1 LPDTARLRSIF
12 DTIAASDD
20 SPVSLGQHTPH
31 KESPMKTIARLVVA
45 ATAIVS
51 IAGMAAPATAAPKD
65 VQQRNVW
72 CC

>member
-1 LPDTARLRSIF
+1 
-12 DTIAASDD
+12 
-20 SPVSLGQHTPH
+20 
-31 KESPMKTIARLVVA
+31 MKTIARAVVA

-51 IAGMAAPATAAPKD
+51 IAGMAAAPATAAPKD

>member
-1 LPDTARLRSIF
+1 
-12 DTIAASDD
+12 
-20 SPVSLGQHTPH
+20 
-31 KESPMKTIARLVVA
+31 MKTIARLVVA
-45 ATAIVS
+45 VTAIVS